1 MPSSPTS
8 ERWAALVG
16 AALVASSLLACWDGP
31 RVGPLNEEF
40 VPTGG
45 GAPDTGEDAGT
56 TVDAG
61 VPGMPFSRI
70 VSTILV
76 PSCADASCHGG
87 NPPPFAPMSLEA
99 ATAWSSLVNKPA
111 SQVPTMLRVA
121 PGEPDESYLMK
132 KLLGTARSVGG
143 VDSTMPL
150 FRPPLDAEKLD
161 AIRRWIARGAP
172 ND

>member
-8 ERWAALVG
+8 ERWALLG
-16 AALVASSLLACWDGP
+16 AMLTLAVLPGCWEGP
-31 RVGPLNEEF
+31 RVGALNEEF
-40 VPTGG
+40 VPTAG
-45 GAPDTGEDAGT
+45 GAPDTGDDAGT
-56 TVDAG
+56 LADAG
-61 VPGMPFSRI
+61 APGLPFSRI
-70 VSTILV
+70 VTTILV

-99 ATAWSSLVNKPA
+99 STAWSSLVNKPA

-121 PGEPDESYLMK
+121 PRDPGESYLMK

-161 AIRRWIARGAP
+161 AIRSWIARGAP